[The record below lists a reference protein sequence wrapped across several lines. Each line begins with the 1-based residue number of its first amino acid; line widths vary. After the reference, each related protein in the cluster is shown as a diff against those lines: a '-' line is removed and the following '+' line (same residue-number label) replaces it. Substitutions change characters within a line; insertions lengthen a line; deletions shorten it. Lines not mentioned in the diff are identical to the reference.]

1 MVKLR
6 RSIYDIEET
15 KSKAKSKGFTDQE
28 FGPEE
33 QSLGKFD
40 NVSMDKW
47 KRVTELGQGISMFG
61 HEIQPKQ
68 ATYNNHPNCKSM
80 QAALACLA

>member
-1 MVKLR
+1 M
-6 RSIYDIEET
+6 YDIDEI
-15 KSKAKSKGFTDQE
+15 KSKAQSKVFTDHE

-33 QSLGKFD
+33 QSLGRFD

-47 KRVTELGQGISMFG
+47 KRVTELGEGLSIFG

-68 ATYNNHPNCKSM
+68 ATYSNNPNCIAM